1 LATILDG
8 KALSEKL
15 INGFGRQV
23 DSLRGKNKRVP
34 GIAVIIVG
42 DDYASKLY
50 VSMKEK
56 ACLDVGYKSI
66 VERLDASVTTENLL
80 DLISLY
86 NNDDSIDGI
95 LVQLPLPAHI
105 DDTKILLSIDPAKDV
120 DGFHP
125 FNVGMLNIG
134 MDTLYP
140 CTPYGIIKLLEEY
153 DIQIEGSH
161 AVVVGASN
169 IVGKPMSALF
179 LKYNATVSICHI
191 MTRNVAEITSQAD
204 ILVSAVGKPHFI
216 TDEFVKEGAVVVDVG
231 MNRVAGKVTGD
242 VDFNSV
248 VEKCSYITPVPGGV
262 GPMTITMLLYNTLKS
277 YKSREKLLV

>member
-1 LATILDG
+1 MATILDG

-42 DDYASKLY
+42 DDYASNLY

-56 ACLDVGYKSI
+56 ACLRVGFKS
-66 VERLDASVTTENLL
+66 VVKRLDASITTDKLL
-80 DLISLY
+80 DIISLY
-86 NNDDSIDGI
+86 NNDDTIDGI
-95 LVQLPLPAHI
+95 LVQLPLPGHI
-105 DDTKILLSIDPAKDV
+105 DENKILLSIDPAKDV

-125 FNVGMLNIG
+125 FNVGLLNIG
-134 MDTLYP
+134 ADTLFP

-153 DIQIEGSH
+153 EIQVESKH

-169 IVGKPMSALF
+169 IVGKPMAALF
-179 LKYNATVSICHI
+179 LRNNATVSICHI
-191 MTRNVAEITSQAD
+191 MTTNVPEITSQAD
-204 ILVSAVGKPHFI
+204 ILVTGVGKAHFI
-216 TDEFVKEGAVVVDVG
+216 TNEFVKPGAVVVDVG
-231 MNRVAGKVTGD
+231 MNRFNGKVTGD
-242 VDFNSV
+242 VDFESV
-248 VEKCSYITPVPGGV
+248 QNKCSFITPVPGGV

-277 YKSREKLLV
+277 FRLRENLLV